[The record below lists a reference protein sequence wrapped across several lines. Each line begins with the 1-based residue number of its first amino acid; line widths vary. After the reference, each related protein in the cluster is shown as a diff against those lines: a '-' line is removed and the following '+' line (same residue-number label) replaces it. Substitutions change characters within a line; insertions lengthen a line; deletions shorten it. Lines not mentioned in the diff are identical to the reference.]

1 MKEDHR
7 FLELEGLGLLP
18 GERGLRSSEVT
29 VRRGDVVLGLLE
41 VEVLDDDSGLER
53 EVGVDDGNEL
63 LVRLGRSSVRV
74 DEDRERLGD
83 TDGIRELDEDSLG
96 ETGGNEGLGD
106 PSGSVGG
113 RSSDGEVL
121 SQLMNGCA

>member
-74 DEDRERLGD
+74 DEDR
-83 TDGIRELDEDSLG
+83 
-96 ETGGNEGLGD
+96 
-106 PSGSVGG
+106 
-113 RSSDGEVL
+113 
-121 SQLMNGCA
+121 